1 MSDIRAET
9 IERSATAG
17 SRRVLDLSAPPL
29 TVVAPGASSRRRI
42 RRERTALVSGMGV
55 TDALSLLLGLG
66 LATLLTPP
74 FAEGSLLAAYLLAPV
89 VAVAVFGAFRLYSTQ
104 HLAPAEEFRRVIL
117 ASTVSVLLLLA
128 LSSWTAPP
136 LAGLGIL
143 IAWSASL
150 LLTLA
155 SRKFW
160 RWLVARARMGGRLV
174 ARTLVIGSNG
184 EVDRLALAMRDPEWG
199 YRFVGCVDT
208 GADVMSSIGLGGN
221 GYGMSSNGSDHHDYP
236 VLGHLGDL
244 EQVVRETEAE
254 CVFVATT
261 AVNADEM
268 THITRVARRL
278 DLQVC
283 VSSNMSNT
291 LPSRVS
297 PHPVGNV
304 MALALKP
311 VRLSGT
317 QAALK
322 RMFDLLLAAIGVAI
336 SSPVW
341 IGIAVAIKL
350 SSRGPVFFRQE
361 RVGRG
366 GRSFRLYKF
375 RTMVNGA
382 ESMLGDL
389 RTMNEAD
396 GPLFKMRSDPR
407 ITGVGR
413 WLRKYSLDELP
424 QLLNVLRG
432 EMSLV
437 GPRPAL
443 PSEVGTYEE
452 WHRTRLE
459 VAPGITGLWQVSG
472 RSDVSFDEYVRLDLF
487 YIENWSLA
495 YDLFIL
501 AKTLPV
507 VATGRGSY

>member
-1 MSDIRAET
+1 MSEIPADT
-9 IERSATAG
+9 IERSATRA
-17 SRRVLDLSAPPL
+17 RRVLDLNDPPL
-29 TVVAPGASSRRRI
+29 TVIRPGMSSRRRI
-42 RRERTALVSGMGV
+42 RRERIALVSGMGV

-74 FAEGSLLAAYLLAPV
+74 FAEGSLLAAYVLAPLV
-89 VAVAVFGAFRLYSTQ
+89 SVTVFGAFRLYATQ

-128 LSSWTAPP
+128 LSSWSAPP

-143 IAWSASL
+143 VAWSGTL
-150 LLTLA
+150 VLTLA
-155 SRKFW
+155 GRKFW
-160 RWLVARARMGGRLV
+160 RWLVARARIGGRLV
-174 ARTLVIGSNG
+174 ARTLVIGTNG
-184 EVDRLALAMRDPEWG
+184 EVERLAHAMRDPEWG
-199 YRFVGCVDT
+199 YRLVGCVET
-208 GADVMSSIGLGGN
+208 GAGVMSAIGLSEGN
-221 GYGMSSNGSDHHDYP
+221 GNGASANGHAEHDYP

-244 EQVVRETEAE
+244 DQIIRETESE
-254 CVFVATT
+254 CLFVATT
-261 AVNADEM
+261 AVSAEEM
-268 THITRVARRL
+268 THISRVARRQSV
-278 DLQVC
+278 QVC

-322 RMFDLLLAAIGVAI
+322 RMFDLLLAFLGVAI
-336 SSPVW
+336 TSPVW
-341 IGIAVAIKL
+341 IGTALAIKL
-350 SSRGPVFFRQE
+350 TSRGPVFFRQE

-366 GRSFRLYKF
+366 GRSFRLFKF
-375 RTMVNGA
+375 RTMVQGA

-389 RTMNEAD
+389 RTQNEAS
-396 GPLFKMRSDPR
+396 GPLFKMREDPR

-413 WLRKYSLDELP
+413 WLRRWSVDELP

-443 PSEVGTYEE
+443 PAEVGTYEE
-452 WHRTRLE
+452 WHNTRLE

>member
-1 MSDIRAET
+1 MSEIPANT
-9 IERSATAG
+9 IHRSATRA
-17 SRRVLDLSAPPL
+17 RRVLDLSDAPL
-29 TVVAPGASSRRRI
+29 TVVRPGDSSRRRI
-42 RRERTALVSGMGV
+42 RRERIALVSGMGV

-74 FAEGSLLAAYLLAPV
+74 FAAGSLLAAYVLAPIV
-89 VAVAVFGAFRLYSTQ
+89 SVTVFGSFRLYATQ

-128 LSSWTAPP
+128 LSSWSAPP

-143 IAWSASL
+143 AAWSSSL
-150 LLTLA
+150 VLTLA
-155 SRKFW
+155 GRKFW

-174 ARTLVIGSNG
+174 ARTLVIGTNG
-184 EVDRLALAMRDPEWG
+184 EVERLAHAMRDPEWG

-208 GADVMSSIGLGGN
+208 SAGMMSSIGLSTGN
-221 GYGMSSNGSDHHDYP
+221 GHDQDHDYP
-236 VLGHLGDL
+236 ILGHIGDL
-244 EQVVRETEAE
+244 DQIIRETESE
-254 CVFVATT
+254 CLFVATT
-261 AVNADEM
+261 AVSAEEM
-268 THITRVARRL
+268 SHISRVARRQSV
-278 DLQVC
+278 QVC

-322 RMFDLLLAAIGVAI
+322 RMFDLLLAFIGVAI
-336 SSPVW
+336 TAPVW
-341 IGIAVAIKL
+341 IGVAAAIKMT
-350 SSRGPVFFRQE
+350 SRGPVFFRQE

-366 GRSFRLYKF
+366 GRTFRLYKF
-375 RTMVNGA
+375 RTMVQGA

-389 RTMNEAD
+389 RTQNEAS
-396 GPLFKMRSDPR
+396 GPLFKMREDPR

-413 WLRKYSLDELP
+413 WLRRWSVDELP

-443 PSEVGTYEE
+443 PAEVGTYEE
-452 WHRTRLE
+452 WHTTRLE

-507 VATGRGSY
+507 VATGKGSY